1 MPVLVCVS
9 LCAVCLHVLFVCVYR
24 HCVCMPAG
32 ALWFTAPL
40 NPVQTK
46 AWAVMEGEQ
55 RVGAESG
62 EVCFAGHQ
70 RVGSVC
76 LCVGRQLAAGGEMVE
91 LGGGDREPA
100 SKRQT

>member
-55 RVGAESG
+55 RVGAEVEG
-62 EVCFAGHQ
+62 EWRGVFRWASEGGECLFVCWAA
-70 RVGSVC
+70 VGSW
-76 LCVGRQLAAGGEMVE
+76 R
-91 LGGGDREPA
+91 
-100 SKRQT
+100 